1 MSRALS
7 RSLAVVALLA
17 VVSAALVVVTP
28 SLARISGGGRAQRT
42 EQPSW
47 LWDSHVYGGTTA
59 ATPAANPQPK
69 AAATAHA
76 PHGRRP
82 YTAPVARSSQ
92 P

>member
-28 SLARISGGGRAQRT
+28 SLARLSGGGRARHAG
-42 EQPSW
+42 QPSW
-47 LWDSHVYGGTTA
+47 LWESHVYGGGTTA
-59 ATPAANPQPK
+59 GRPGAEPPPTPHAARS
-69 AAATAHA
+69 
-76 PHGRRP
+76 RRP
-82 YTAPVARSSQ
+82 YKTPVDRWSQ

>member
-28 SLARISGGGRAQRT
+28 SLARIVTRDRPQRAPHPT
-42 EQPSW
+42 W
-47 LWDSHVYGGTTA
+47 LWESHVYGGSPPPVQA
-59 ATPAANPQPK
+59 ATVPAK
-69 AAATAHA
+69 
-76 PHGRRP
+76 HGRRP
-82 YTAPVARSSQ
+82 CGPPVARWSQ

>member
-28 SLARISGGGRAQRT
+28 SLARRSGGGRAHRA

-47 LWDSHVYGGTTA
+47 LWESHVYGGTPA
-59 ATPAANPQPK
+59 ATPAPTSQPK
-69 AAATAHA
+69 TAATSHT
-76 PHGRRP
+76 PRVRRP
-82 YTAPVARSSQ
+82 YKAPIERWSQ